1 MSRHNAHVK
10 MLLISCLIT
19 LTLVLYIMIKTDYPK
34 GLTLVLYCLSAFV
47 IGTSKLFQLERFH
60 FLFYLGPE
68 VSKSVT
74 TTRPTTRQKL
84 ITTTS
89 LRPIATTT
97 QKPITTTSLRPIAT
111 TSQKPIT
118 TTSLGPIATT
128 ARKPIKITS
137 LRPIAMTTRKP
148 ITTTQKP
155 VTTTTW
161 KPVTATSRKPVIKTT
176 SQKFLKTITGKLL
189 ALS

>member
-1 MSRHNAHVK
+1 MSKHNAHVK

-19 LTLVLYIMIKTDYPK
+19 LTLVVYIMIKTDYPK

-47 IGTSKLFQLERFH
+47 MGTSKLFQLELFD
-60 FLFYLGPE
+60 FLFYLSPE

-89 LRPIATTT
+89 LRPIATT
-97 QKPITTTSLRPIAT
+97 
-111 TSQKPIT
+111 SQKPIT

-128 ARKPIKITS
+128 TRKPITTTS
-137 LRPIAMTTRKP
+137 LSPIATTTRKP

-155 VTTTTW
+155 VTTTSW

-176 SQKFLKTITGKLL
+176 SQKFLKTITSKLL